1 MNCCRTARL
10 ARLAT
15 ALVLASAWSFGTWA
29 SGGGRLSVAVAEPDV
44 EAIVKAVGGDQV
56 DAFSLF
62 KGCILRRDLAVE
74 ASASARLARADAVV
88 WTGYLNESAAINASL
103 KGAREGTDPKQ
114 TTPAWIDV
122 SKDAA
127 RINVPTSICGDYV
140 DPSLQ
145 MGNPFF
151 WLNPENG
158 KVIARNVAEGLSE
171 LRPAKRAYFESN
183 ASAFQAALAKDIAR
197 WQEELKPFAA
207 LRIFCTQCGWQ
218 NFSQIGGPNFVTCK
232 GTPGVLPT
240 PPSLVEHLQ
249 EMKAQVVF
257 LDPNTPAEYGKAFR
271 RERGL
276 KVIEVPSSI
285 EHLSGARTY
294 SALFD
299 NLIKAL
305 REASKP

>member
-1 MNCCRTARL
+1 MNCIRTARL
-10 ARLAT
+10 ACLAT
-15 ALVLASAWSFGTWA
+15 ALALASAWSLGTLA
-29 SGGGRLSVAVAEPDV
+29 AGGGRLSVAVAEPDV
-44 EAIVKAVGGDQV
+44 EAIVKTVGGDQV
-56 DAFSLF
+56 DTFSLF
-62 KGCILRRDLAVE
+62 KGCILRKDLAVE
-74 ASASARLARADAVV
+74 TSVSSRLAKADAVV
-88 WTGYLNESAAINASL
+88 WTGYLNESAAISASL
-103 KGAREGTDPKQ
+103 KGAREGADPKQ
-114 TTPAWIDV
+114 ATPAWIDV
-122 SKDAA
+122 SRDAA

-158 KVIARNVAEGLSE
+158 KVIARNVAEGLAD
-171 LRPAKRAYFESN
+171 LRPSKRAYFDAN
-183 ASAFQAALAKDIAR
+183 VSAFEAALAKDIAR

-232 GTPGVLPT
+232 GTPGALPS

-257 LDPNTPAEYGKAFR
+257 LDPNTPPEYGKAFR
-271 RERGL
+271 RQQGL

-285 EHLSGARTY
+285 EYLPGARTY
-294 SALFD
+294 STLFD